1 MNACESPYISVKTS
15 IKTYL
20 SVIDLLGLGLSLVS
34 RVVDD
39 RQNVFLHK
47 VTPVRARAWH
57 HFFLTGHCGA
67 FEPPRRIA
75 APQPADD

>member
-39 RQNVFLHK
+39 RQNIFLHK

-57 HFFLTGHCGA
+57 HFFFNRSLRSLRTTEA
-67 FEPPRRIA
+67 IA